1 MRTITIVAGL
11 LSALLVSAT
20 CGPDQTPDP
29 APVVT
34 PVPGVELCDEACDQ
48 MAVVGPDGGACEE
61 ALPVETPDGGSVSC
75 ADFCRYQHE
84 NGVYWNTECLTTI
97 TDCAEIESLCNEPPP

>member
-1 MRTITIVAGL
+1 MRSLAIVVSVLGVL
-11 LSALLVSAT
+11 LISAT
-20 CGPDQTPDP
+20 CGPDPEDP
-29 APVVT
+29 KPHVT
-34 PVPGVELCDEACDQ
+34 PVPGVELCDAACDH

-84 NGVYWNTECLTTI
+84 NGVYWNTECLTNI
-97 TDCAEIESLCNEPPP
+97 TDCAEIESVCNVPPP